1 MARKRNEN
9 HPRTFWADF
18 KLFFLRGLAILLP
31 SVLTLWILVM
41 AYRFVETYV
50 AEPINAGIR
59 TGVLYVVP
67 RAFED
72 GELPAW
78 FKVEP
83 SQIERA
89 NAQRVNQGLRPLSEG
104 AMRTELRGQQF
115 RAVWDQH
122 WYLRV
127 VGLIVAVILIY
138 FAGLLLGGFI
148 GRRLYMR
155 VEQGFARIPLFKS
168 VYPHVKQVVDF
179 LFAQDERKPAFQNV
193 VLVEYPRKGIW
204 TVGLMTG
211 ASMKDIEAT
220 AAGDCVTIFIPS
232 SPTPFTGYTITVRK
246 EDTIELPI
254 TIDEALRFVVT
265 GGVLVPERQAVSE
278 EQLEARRRAGD
289 LASAAPGAMMASSG
303 PTTPPPPEGE
313 SPGPPPEEDP
323 DQADDGDEPAA
334 AGDRAER
341 GG

>member
-1 MARKRNEN
+1 MRKKPSD

-59 TGVLYVVP
+59 TVVLQVAP
-67 RAFED
+67 RAFSD
-72 GELPAW
+72 AELPGW

-83 SQIERA
+83 GQIERA
-89 NAQRVNQGLRPLSEG
+89 NAQRVNQGLRALGERE
-104 AMRTELRGQQF
+104 MRLELRGQQF
-115 RAVWDQH
+115 RAVWDKH

-148 GRRLYMR
+148 GRRIYLR
-155 VEQGFARIPLFKS
+155 LEQGFSRIPLFKS

-179 LFAQDERKPAFQNV
+179 LFAQDNRKPAFQNV

-246 EDTIELPI
+246 EDAIELPI

-289 LASAAPGAMMASSG
+289 LASGPGGAMMAG
-303 PTTPPPPEGE
+303 PEPATPE
-313 SPGPPPEEDP
+313 S
-323 DQADDGDEPAA
+323 DDDTGDHDEPAA
-334 AGDRAER
+334 AGDRRNGA
-341 GG
+341 G